1 MKAITL
7 GQPNRRR
14 WNWGQWIWRGVAILA
29 TLIAIVLALRVM
41 QSERQP
47 ELRPWHTWAPQEPD
61 GRQIDELDWSGWLA
75 AEGKIVA
82 STRAHLR
89 ESLED
94 EDRVAANRY
103 FEGSPL
109 FAGRFAH
116 DWNRSYE
123 LLPPGPPAGAVVLLH
138 GLSDSPYSLRHVAQ
152 SYLDHGYAA
161 IGIRLPGHGTV
172 PAGLSRVQWQDWS
185 AATRLAMREARRLAG
200 PGKPLHIVG
209 YSNGGALAMQYTLEA
224 AKDPKLDAPARVVL
238 LSPMIG
244 LTRFARYAGLAGWPA
259 LLPRF
264 SKTAWLDIIPEFNPF
279 KYNSFPVNAA
289 VQSYQLTKVIGGQI
303 GDAVA
308 DGSVA
313 KLPPILAF
321 QSVVDS
327 TIAGEA
333 LVTTLFARLPENG
346 SELVLFDVNRSTPFD
361 ILMSQATLSR
371 VEQLLPAGPQRYR
384 VTVIGNSSSDARAVE
399 NSRPPGSA
407 NAVTR
412 LLDVEYPRGF
422 FSLSHVAIPFP
433 ADDSLYGTDPD
444 DQDFGV
450 HLGVQSP
457 RGERGTLLR
466 GADTLV
472 RASCNPF
479 YQYMAAR
486 IEENLPR

>member
-1 MKAITL
+1 MNTGIL
-7 GQPNRRR
+7 RR
-14 WNWGQWIWRGVAILA
+14 WAWRQWIWRIVAILA

-61 GRQIDELDWSGWLA
+61 AGEIDGLDWSGWLA
-75 AEGKIVA
+75 AEEKLVA
-82 STRAHLR
+82 STRSHLR

-103 FEGSPL
+103 FDASPL
-109 FAGRFAH
+109 YAGRFTR

-123 LLPPGPPAGAVVLLH
+123 LLPAGPPAGAVVLLH

-152 SYLDHGYAA
+152 SYVSHGYAA

-172 PAGLSRVQWQDWS
+172 PAGLTRVTWQDWR

-200 PGKPLHIVG
+200 PGKPLHIIG
-209 YSNGGALAMQYTLEA
+209 YSNGGALATQYMLDA
-224 AKDPKLDAPARVVL
+224 AADPKLDAPARVVL

-289 VQSYQLTKVIGGQI
+289 VQSYQLTQVIDEQL
-303 GDAVA
+303 ASA
-308 DGSVA
+308 EKDGSIG
-313 KLPPILAF
+313 KLPAVLAF

-361 ILMSQATLSR
+361 ILMSQAALTR
-371 VEQLLPAGPQRYR
+371 VDQMLPTGPQRYR
-384 VTVIGNSSSDARAVE
+384 VTVIGNSASDARAVE
-399 NSRPPGSA
+399 NSRPPGST
-407 NAVTR
+407 NAVSR
-412 LLDVEYPRGF
+412 RLDVDYPRAF

-433 ADDSLYGTDPD
+433 PDDSLYGTDPD
-444 DQDFGV
+444 EQDFGV

-479 YQYMAAR
+479 YAYMAAR
-486 IEENLPR
+486 IEANLPN